1 MVHPGTVPIPRY
13 GSASL
18 ADLVPSVLASL
29 GTPTFT
35 GVLSLPPAMAAC
47 ILLVDGLGAELIRA
61 HADDAPLLYAA
72 LTGNG
77 GRDLTSGFPST
88 TAVSIGSIGTGL
100 PPGAHGILGYQVA
113 IPGTSRLMNSL
124 RWDAEVDPLS
134 WQPLPTAFERAAA
147 AGTTVVE
154 VAKREFEGGGL
165 DRAVLRA
172 PSFVGSDT
180 FGEIAAGALAQLGTA
195 VAARR
200 PGLVYAYV
208 SDLDWTG
215 HGHGVGSLAWR
226 LQLQLVDRLVEQIVD
241 RLPAGSRL
249 YVTADHGMVD
259 VPPARRVDVDVD
271 PSLLDG
277 VQLMGGEPRARYL
290 YLREG
295 ALDDV
300 LARWRG
306 CLGDGA
312 VVCSRDEA
320 IEAGWFGPVTDRY
333 RARIGGVVVAALDD
347 IAVVDSRRH
356 PREARLLGH
365 HGSVTAA
372 EQLVPLLAFG
382 NG

>member
-1 MVHPGTVPIPRY
+1 
-13 GSASL
+13 
-18 ADLVPSVLASL
+18 VLASL
-29 GTPTFT
+29 GTPTFR

-47 ILLVDGLGAELIRA
+47 ILLIDGLGAELIRA
-61 HADDAPLLYAA
+61 HPTDAPLLHATLISDA
-72 LTGNG
+72 

-100 PPGAHGILGYQVA
+100 PPGTHGILGYQVA
-113 IPGTSRLMNSL
+113 IPGTTRLMNSL
-124 RWDAEVDPLS
+124 RWDGKVDPLS
-134 WQPLPTAFERAAA
+134 WQPLPTAFELAAA

-172 PSFVGSDT
+172 PVFVGSDT
-180 FGEIAAGALAQLGTA
+180 FGEIAAGAITA
-195 VAARR
+195 LNAAVTARR

-215 HGHGVGSLAWR
+215 HGHGVGSLDWR

-241 RLPAGSRL
+241 RLPRGARL

-259 VPPARRVDVDVD
+259 VSPSRHVDVDAERN
-271 PSLLDG
+271 LLDG
-277 VQLMGGEPRARYL
+277 VLLMGGEPRARYL

-295 ALDDV
+295 AVNDV
-300 LARWRG
+300 LAAWRAR
-306 CLGDGA
+306 LGDAA
-312 VVCSRDEA
+312 VVCARDEA
-320 IEAGWFGPVTDRY
+320 IDAGWFGLVTDRY
-333 RARIGGVVVAALDD
+333 RARIGDVVIAALAD